1 MSLETRLLTK
11 SHLYSLLE
19 IRKLNKGS
27 VVKGLNKEINRVM
40 ATMEQDDVKVV
51 QRMIDELEE

>member
-1 MSLETRLLTK
+1 MSLEIRLLTK

-19 IRKLNKGS
+19 IRKLNKDS
-27 VVKGLNKEINRVM
+27 VVKGLNEEINRIM

-51 QRMIDELEE
+51 QRMIDELEM